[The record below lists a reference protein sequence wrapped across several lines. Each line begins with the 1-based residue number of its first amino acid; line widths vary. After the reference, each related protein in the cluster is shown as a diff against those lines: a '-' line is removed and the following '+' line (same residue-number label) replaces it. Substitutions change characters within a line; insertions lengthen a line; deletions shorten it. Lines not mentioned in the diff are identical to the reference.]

1 MWKST
6 AISLLV
12 ACAGC
17 AAEWQK
23 IEVSEPHMGTIFRV
37 LVYTRHE
44 QTARAAIAKA
54 YARVAE
60 LDQKLSDYKV
70 DSELNHLCRVA
81 YQHPTQVSAELF
93 YVLDVAQGIAR
104 QSNGA
109 FDVSVGPLVRLWRQ
123 ARQTKQLPST
133 EVVATLRA
141 HTGFEDI
148 RLDRR
153 HRRVTLLKPH
163 MQIDLGGIAKGYTA
177 DQAFDVL
184 KRAGFSKSLVAASG
198 DIRVGD
204 APPGRKAWRVA
215 LDPFGKGST
224 ETIELV
230 NQAVSTSGATE
241 QRIEIDG
248 TRYSHILDPRSGLG
262 LTTSHAVSAVA
273 SKGILADAWATA
285 FCVLGPEVGRSF
297 LPKMPKIR
305 IFFFD
310 PGLANSSLIAVESK
324 N

>member
-1 MWKST
+1 MWKSI

-12 ACAGC
+12 AAVAH

-23 IEVSEPHMGTIFRV
+23 IEVEEPHMGTIFRI

-44 QTARAAIAKA
+44 QTARVAIAKA
-54 YARVAE
+54 YTRVAE

-70 DSELNHLCRVA
+70 DSELNRLCRVGF
-81 YQHPTQVSAELF
+81 QHPTQVSAELF
-93 YVLDVAQGIAR
+93 YVLDVAQKIAE

-109 FDVSVGPLVRLWRQ
+109 FDISVGPLVRLWRQ
-123 ARQTKQLPST
+123 ARQTKQLPSA
-133 EVVATLRA
+133 EIVATSRA
-141 HTGFEDI
+141 QTGFENI

-153 HRRVTLLKPH
+153 HRLVTLLKPH

-184 KRAGFSKSLVAASG
+184 KRAGLSKSLVAASG

-204 APPGRKAWRVA
+204 APPGRRAWRVA
-215 LDPFGKGST
+215 LDPFGKGSV
-224 ETIELV
+224 ENIELV

-248 TRYSHILDPRSGLG
+248 KRYSHILDPRSGLG
-262 LTTSHAVSAVA
+262 LKTSHAVSAVA
-273 SKGILADAWATA
+273 RKGILADAWATA
-285 FCVLGPEVGRSF
+285 FCVLGPEAGRPF
-297 LPKMPKIR
+297 MARMPKIR

-310 PGLANSSLIAVESK
+310 PGLANSASTAAKSK